1 MKSRLFVVAIVLA
14 FVVTSLGVNV
24 RPAAAAGNVT
34 ATCNSLSVN
43 GTTLPV
49 FLVSV
54 IVASHPSILFPLII
68 ADATGAY
75 SASVSISLPAGTV
88 VSGYIVDFIAVPFSV
103 TVPPC
108 SASTGSGNPPW
119 NPNDARVD
127 GRPGDRIAV
136 YCNTNTTG
144 TNANTIGVYGI
155 LNNGEGKFLTAFK
168 YSDVVKAGGKG
179 ITRSVEPLGTV
190 YISVNDKTNFY
201 VKWMG
206 GPADATGMGDFRK
219 WFTCDFA

>member
-1 MKSRLFVVAIVLA
+1 MQGHATTNMLTYMRSPSFAQTKEYIMKSRLFVVAIVLA

-119 NPNDARVD
+119 NPMMLASMGVLVTGSPCTATRT
-127 GRPGDRIAV
+127 RRAQTRIRLA
-136 YCNTNTTG
+136 C
-144 TNANTIGVYGI
+144 
-155 LNNGEGKFLTAFK
+155 
-168 YSDVVKAGGKG
+168 
-179 ITRSVEPLGTV
+179 TV
-190 YISVNDKTNFY
+190 S
-201 VKWMG
+201 
-206 GPADATGMGDFRK
+206 
-219 WFTCDFA
+219 